1 MSSGTDI
8 LILHFFLLLHFVG
21 DGGSAANTDIASQAS
36 SCSPTAPLG
45 PPELPQV
52 TDTGPAISQAQPGA
66 QQPAG
71 SDANPPRVSSRQI
84 SGHRQDNR
92 QETGGIIFSD
102 PRGAVNDEGAI
113 QQPFEHRIGDNY
125 EPPPPYPGLP
135 RSLSA
140 TERNTARNI
149 AARNMFQ
156 HAASVPIMRTT
167 RGNRSIN
174 TQLIPSIVR
183 YTHITYCNFI
193 QLSQDGDPNTRY
205 AKQMNYSLCLLI
217 VCLALC
223 NISSLI
229 FTLPSIVCAWK
240 VRYLTS
246 CLLCSYLIAG
256 CTGKYE

>member
-92 QETGGIIFSD
+92 QETRGIIFSD

-113 QQPFEHRIGDNY
+113 QQPFEHRIVDNY

-183 YTHITYCNFI
+183 
-193 QLSQDGDPNTRY
+193 
-205 AKQMNYSLCLLI
+205 
-217 VCLALC
+217 
-223 NISSLI
+223 
-229 FTLPSIVCAWK
+229 
-240 VRYLTS
+240 
-246 CLLCSYLIAG
+246 
-256 CTGKYE
+256 